1 MLLRWIPFS
10 CFFLNQTIRNSLF
23 IFYFTII
30 VRKKPTTTGDKLSPV
45 GASLTNPL
53 LMPRHLPMQ
62 TSPPGGGGG
71 IESRRACDVVF
82 ELGAKPQIPK
92 GSLILFLS
100 SCQPVKVEVDT
111 IEPCLGH
118 EKRRLRRTAFAK
130 KQLPVCR

>member
-1 MLLRWIPFS
+1 MSIYFFLSFVSRSLLPSHIIFCQLTLFWGRLCLLLLLRWIPFS
-10 CFFLNQTIRNSLF
+10 CFFLNQTIRNLLF

-30 VRKKPTTTGDKLSPV
+30 VRKKPTTTGGKLSPV

-92 GSLILFLS
+92 GSLILF
-100 SCQPVKVEVDT
+100 
-111 IEPCLGH
+111 
-118 EKRRLRRTAFAK
+118 
-130 KQLPVCR
+130 

>member
-1 MLLRWIPFS
+1 MSIY
-10 CFFLNQTIRNSLF
+10 FFLIFCLTKSPAVSYYFLSAHSFLGQALLIATTKMDTIFVFFSKSNYTKFIIHFLF
-23 IFYFTII
+23 YDYRT
-30 VRKKPTTTGDKLSPV
+30 KKANDNRWPV

-92 GSLILFLS
+92 GSLILF
-100 SCQPVKVEVDT
+100 
-111 IEPCLGH
+111 
-118 EKRRLRRTAFAK
+118 
-130 KQLPVCR
+130 